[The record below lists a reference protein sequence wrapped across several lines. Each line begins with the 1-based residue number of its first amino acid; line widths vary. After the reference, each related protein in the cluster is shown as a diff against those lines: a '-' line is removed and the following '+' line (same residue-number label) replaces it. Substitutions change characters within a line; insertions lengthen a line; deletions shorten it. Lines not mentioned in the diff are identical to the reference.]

1 MAGLAKYPNLLKP
14 LDLGWITLRSRVLM
28 GSMHTG
34 LEEAKGGPEKS
45 AAFFAERARGGVGLM
60 VTGGVAP
67 NHLGKVYPSA
77 GKLSTRWEAEHHKI
91 VTSAVHAEGGAICM
105 QILHTGRYAYS
116 PFPIAPSA
124 LKSPITPYGPFSM
137 PKWLIN
143 RTIKDYAR
151 CAVLAQE
158 AGYDGVEIMG
168 SEGYLINQFICA
180 RTNTRADEWG
190 GSYENR
196 IRFPIEV
203 IRRVRQAVGP
213 KFIII
218 YRLSML
224 DLVDEGSNL
233 DEVLILAK
241 EIEKA
246 GATLMNTGI
255 GWHEA
260 RIPTIAGVVPRG
272 GFAWVTKKLRGS
284 VNVPLIAVNRI
295 NTPDIAESIL
305 ASGTSDMVSLARP
318 LLADSQFVA
327 KARLGR
333 PDLINTC
340 IACNQACLD
349 HTFKAK
355 RSTCLVN
362 PRACYE
368 TELNYLPTPK
378 PKRIGIV
385 GAGPAGL
392 QCALVSAQRGH
403 NVTLYEATNDIG
415 GEFTYAAR
423 IPGKEEFWE
432 TLRYFRQQ
440 LKETGVTLRLN
451 TKPTAEEL
459 VAEGFDE
466 YVVCTGVKPFV
477 PPIKGVDHPKVMT
490 YVDLL
495 HHHRPA
501 GKTVAIVGGGAIGFD
516 VAEYL
521 LELEP
526 EGTDKSSIN
535 KDRFLEEWGIDAT
548 IQTRGGVQGIKAK
561 PPAPAR
567 KLYMIEV
574 QPGKLGKG
582 LGVTTGWIHRLILQR
597 ADVVQM
603 PGTSV
608 LGIDDQGIEISDQKG
623 PRRLEVDTVVLC
635 AGQRSE
641 ASLAR
646 ALEAKQVKVHVI
658 GASHT
663 TKEMD
668 AKLAIRMGAELA
680 AAL

>member
-45 AAFFAERARGGVGLM
+45 AAFFAERARGGVGIM

-67 NHLGKVYPSA
+67 NHLGKVFPLA
-77 GKLSTRWEAEHHKI
+77 GKLSNHREAEHHKVI
-91 VTSAVHAEGGAICM
+91 TAAVHAEGGAICM

-116 PFPIAPSA
+116 PLPVAPSRVQ
-124 LKSPITPYGPFSM
+124 SPITPYAPVAM
-137 PKWLIN
+137 PNWLIE
-143 RTIKDYAR
+143 RTIKDYVRTAL
-151 CAVLAQE
+151 LAQE

-180 RTNTRADEWG
+180 RTNLRKDKWG

-196 IRFPIEV
+196 IRFAIEIV
-203 IRRVRQAVGP
+203 RRVRQAAG
-213 KFIII
+213 KNFIII

-224 DLVDEGSNL
+224 DLVEDGSSWE
-233 DEVLILAK
+233 EVLLLAR

-246 GATLMNTGI
+246 GATIINTGI

-272 GFAWVTKKLRGS
+272 GYAWVTKKLRGE
-284 VNVPLIAVNRI
+284 VTVPLVAVNRI
-295 NTPDIAESIL
+295 NTPEVAEDIL
-305 ASGTSDMVSLARP
+305 ASGCSDMVSLARP
-318 LLADSQFVA
+318 LLADPQFVA
-327 KARLGR
+327 KARAGR
-333 PDLINTC
+333 ADLINTC

-368 TELNYLPTPK
+368 TELNFTPTQTPK
-378 PKRIGIV
+378 NIAVV

-392 QCALVSAQRGH
+392 SCATIAASRGH
-403 NVTLYEATNDIG
+403 KVTLYEATGDIG
-415 GEFTYAAR
+415 GEFAMAAR
-423 IPGKEEFWE
+423 VPGKEEFWE
-432 TLRYFRQQ
+432 TLRYYRQQ
-440 LKETGVTLRLN
+440 IVETGVALRLN

-459 VAEGFDE
+459 LAAKYDE
-466 YVVCTGVKPFV
+466 YVVCTGVNPFI
-477 PPIKGVDHPKVMT
+477 PPIKGVNHPKVMT
-490 YVDLL
+490 YIDLL
-495 HHHRPA
+495 QHGKPA
-501 GKTVAIVGGGAIGFD
+501 GKSVAIVGGGAIGFD

-521 LELEP
+521 LEHDPQGP
-526 EGTDKSSIN
+526 EKSSVN
-535 KDRFLEEWGIDAT
+535 VDLFVKEWGIDKSITA
-548 IQTRGGVQGIKAK
+548 RAGVEGVTAV
-561 PPAPAR
+561 PPKPAR
-567 KLYMIEV
+567 KVYMIEV
-574 QPGKLGKG
+574 MKGKMGKG
-582 LGVTTGWIHRLILQR
+582 LGATTGWIHRIILKKGK
-597 ADVVQM
+597 VVMM

-608 LGIDDQGIEISDQKG
+608 ELVDDGGIEVKNEKG
-623 PRRLEVDTVVLC
+623 TERIEVDTVVIC

-641 ASLAR
+641 NSLAK
-646 ALEAKQVKVHVI
+646 ALEEAKVVVHPI
-658 GASHT
+658 GATKT

-668 AKLAIRMGAELA
+668 AKLAIRMAAELA
-680 AAL
+680 ASL